1 VNAHGEPST
10 FNAQI
15 SVLNAIVDVDVAQRA
30 GWRPLDLATAFL
42 AGGARFLQ
50 LRAKHLGSGEFL
62 DLASAVAEA
71 AHAAHALVIVNDRA
85 DIARLAGADGVHVG
99 QDDLSPRAVRAVVD
113 SGRAESDV
121 SIVGLSTHTEAQ
133 LDAAILEP
141 ISYVAVGPIFGT
153 TTKATGGPPV
163 GLEMVKR
170 AARLRLP
177 VVAIGG
183 ITLENARSVIDAGA
197 TSVAVISDLLVQGDQ
212 PEARVRA
219 YLERLSRV

>member
-1 VNAHGEPST
+1 VNAHEETST
-10 FNAQI
+10 FKAQL
-15 SVLNAIVDVDVAQRA
+15 SVLNTIVDVDVAQRA
-30 GWRPLDLATAFL
+30 GWRPLDLARAFL
-42 AGGARFLQ
+42 AGGATFLQ
-50 LRAKHLGSGEFL
+50 LRAKSLPAGEFL
-62 DLASAVAEA
+62 DLASAVVDA
-71 AHAAHALVIVNDRA
+71 AHAAHALLIVNDRA

-113 SGRAESDV
+113 SEHAESSV
-121 SIVGLSTHTEAQ
+121 SIVGLSTHSEAQ
-133 LDAAILEP
+133 LDAASREP
-141 ISYVAVGPIFGT
+141 ITYVATGPVFGT

-163 GLEMVKR
+163 GLDMVRR

-183 ITLENARSVIDAGA
+183 ITLDNARSVIDAGA
-197 TSVAVISDLLVQGDQ
+197 TSVAVISDLLVQGDR